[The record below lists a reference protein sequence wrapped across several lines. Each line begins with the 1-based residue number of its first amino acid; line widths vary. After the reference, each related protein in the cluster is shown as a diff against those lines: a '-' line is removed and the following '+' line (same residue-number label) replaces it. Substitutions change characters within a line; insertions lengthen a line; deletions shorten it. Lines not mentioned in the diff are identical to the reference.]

1 MKKSF
6 PKNFEEMSDD
16 ELQFLLKKEKNVSE
30 QEKYKIKLE
39 IRLREKLENITN
51 YSPEVENTAKPEVL
65 SEGEKQL
72 DSELQKIKDK
82 TVYRSIAYIGSLIIL
97 ITFLVHIENETGQV
111 ILDFL
116 SDFVVII
123 VFTTAFLWIRKR
135 ILMISLIVYM
145 LYWNLDILNN
155 PLIQSTNNIF
165 SGIYNDI
172 VGLVL
177 NIISVLGL
185 ILGLINKFKLRYL
198 TEEIEVNAN
207 KTIGLLIW
215 ASIIFQLIIRII

>member
-16 ELQFLLKKEKNVSE
+16 ELKFLLKKEKNVSE

-116 SDFVVII
+116 SDFLVII
-123 VFTTAFLWIRKR
+123 VFTTTFLWIRKR